1 MRLLVTGGAG
11 FIGSHYVRTLLAGG
25 YPGYEDASVT
35 VLDYLSYAGNLANL
49 DPVAGGYTF
58 VDGSICD
65 ARLLA
70 EVLPGHDAVLNF
82 AAETH
87 VDRSIAGAAEFVTA
101 NVTGVQVLLDVCR
114 AAGVPR
120 IVHVSTDEVYGSIA
134 AGAWAE
140 DAPLDPNSP
149 YAAAKAG
156 GDLIALA
163 YARTHGVDVSITR
176 CCNNYGPYQYPEKV
190 IPLFSTNLLD
200 GKPVPLY
207 GDGGNVRDWIH
218 VDDHCRG
225 IQLVLERGAPGR
237 VYHVN
242 GDAELTNRELT
253 AAILEICGADWDM
266 VVPVT
271 DGRGTT
277 GGTAWTTRCCGRWGM
292 RPWCRSPKA
301 SRPPSSGTPL
311 TAAGG
316 SLSPGLPRL
325 AARRPAGPAS
335 DDPLARHRRGRD
347 ARPGPDR
354 AARRAG
360 RRAAHPA
367 DPGRA
372 GHHRPG
378 GGPCLL
384 GQLPA

>member
-11 FIGSHYVRTLLAGG
+11 FIGSHYVRTLLDGG

-35 VLDYLSYAGNLANL
+35 VLDRLSYAGNMANL
-49 DPVAGGYTF
+49 DPAAGRFDF
-58 VDGSICD
+58 VHGNICD
-65 ARLLA
+65 AQLLA
-70 EVLPGHDAVLNF
+70 EVLPGHDAVVNF

-101 NVTGVQVLLDVCR
+101 NVTGVQVLLDACR

-120 IVHVSTDEVYGSIA
+120 VVHVSTDEVYGSIA
-134 AGAWAE
+134 AGAWTE
-140 DAPLDPNSP
+140 SSPLDPNSP

-163 YARTHGVDVSITR
+163 YARTHGLDVSITR

-190 IPLFSTNLLD
+190 IPLFATNLLD

-207 GDGGNVRDWIH
+207 GDGGNIRGWIH

-225 IQLVLERGAPGR
+225 IQLVLEKGKPGR

-253 AAILEICGADWDM
+253 AAILDTCGAGWDM

-271 DGRGTT
+271 DRKGHDRRYCLDDSRLRSMGYAPSVPFSDGLKATIEWYAANR
-277 GGTAWTTRCCGRWGM
+277 AWWEPLP
-292 RPWCRSPKA
+292 RPA
-301 SRPPSSGTPL
+301 PPSP
-311 TAAGG
+311 
-316 SLSPGLPRL
+316 P
-325 AARRPAGPAS
+325 AR
-335 DDPLARHRRGRD
+335 
-347 ARPGPDR
+347 
-354 AARRAG
+354 
-360 RRAAHPA
+360 
-367 DPGRA
+367 
-372 GHHRPG
+372 
-378 GGPCLL
+378 
-384 GQLPA
+384 